1 MVQRTFMRACQEAA
15 VWEKGLAKATV
26 ESLGPEAGCVYTDLT
41 LISSGTCILHS
52 NYISLE

>member
-15 VWEKGLAKATV
+15 TWEKGLAKATV